1 MHWTDKTKILSSF
14 IRKWGLSVGQ
24 SKGVT
29 SAVILMCALL
39 TTRCGNHRWLTEN
52 STQTADSIVWM
63 KTLTVKPM
71 TVPLSQA
78 DLRLNLKDLNNLTPG
93 ARFVAQNGQAAVSV
107 EKKDSIVYVT
117 AVCDSLQILV
127 ESQKDE
133 IFHLRRELEVTKEV
147 KEAAPGFWEKM
158 KNNTFY
164 MIVGALL
171 TLVIMFFK
179 NKLWKKIKKTRN

>member
-1 MHWTDKTKILSSF
+1 MHWTDKTKTLLNF

-24 SKGVT
+24 SKGVI
-29 SAVILMCALL
+29 SVVILMCALL

-52 STQTADSIVWM
+52 STQTADSIAWM

-133 IFHLRRELEVTKEV
+133 IFHLQRELEATKEI
-147 KEAAPGFWEKM
+147 KETPPGFWEKV

-171 TLVIMFFK
+171 TLVIMFLK
-179 NKLWKKIKKTRN
+179 INYGKK

>member
-1 MHWTDKTKILSSF
+1 MHWTDKTKTLLNF

-24 SKGVT
+24 SKGVI
-29 SAVILMCALL
+29 SVVILMCALL

-133 IFHLRRELEVTKEV
+133 IFHLQRELEATKEI
-147 KEAAPGFWEKM
+147 KEVAPGFWEKV

-171 TLVIMFFK
+171 TLVIMFLK
-179 NKLWKKIKKTRN
+179 INYGKK